1 MGEKTRQI
9 EGSSA
14 LLRCKGNNLTIF
26 FSNFHEF
33 FDGELQNCNLAQKSS
48 NLATDEADERTFP
61 RSPFNFTSFST
72 ESFKMSIWHKNRQS
86 WPPMKLMSEFFLVV
100 PSISRVFRRKA
111 SKCQF
116 GTKIVKLCLLG
127 TSFSPQSLIFVKMS
141 RKTWTTGQK
150 GLLILL
156 PVTKYTHFYLNHF
169 FNFELFIFENEIKID
184 VCLLL
189 SFSHFFLSTEGAENN
204 NNNRE
209 YFFEILLQQKFVKTN
224 DDENALY
231 LVGW

>member
-1 MGEKTRQI
+1 
-9 EGSSA
+9 
-14 LLRCKGNNLTIF
+14 
-26 FSNFHEF
+26 
-33 FDGELQNCNLAQKSS
+33 
-48 NLATDEADERTFP
+48 
-61 RSPFNFTSFST
+61 
-72 ESFKMSIWHKNRQS
+72 
-86 WPPMKLMSEFFLVV
+86 
-100 PSISRVFRRKA
+100 
-111 SKCQF
+111 
-116 GTKIVKLCLLG
+116 
-127 TSFSPQSLIFVKMS
+127 MS

-189 SFSHFFLSTEGAENN
+189 SFSHLFLSTEGAENN
-204 NNNRE
+204 NNNNCE

-231 LVGW
+231 LVGWLVGWLVIFEWWNKFAIFFWGLNGGSRVRKISVILNIKNQKIKLN

>member
-1 MGEKTRQI
+1 M
-9 EGSSA
+9 
-14 LLRCKGNNLTIF
+14 TIF

-189 SFSHFFLSTEGAENN
+189 SFSHFFFLAP
-204 NNNRE
+204 RA
-209 YFFEILLQQKFVKTN
+209 LKTITIIVN
-224 DDENALY
+224 IF
-231 LVGW
+231 

>member
-1 MGEKTRQI
+1 
-9 EGSSA
+9 
-14 LLRCKGNNLTIF
+14 
-26 FSNFHEF
+26 
-33 FDGELQNCNLAQKSS
+33 
-48 NLATDEADERTFP
+48 
-61 RSPFNFTSFST
+61 
-72 ESFKMSIWHKNRQS
+72 MSIWHKNRQI
-86 WPPMKLMSEFFLVV
+86 WPPMKLVSELFLVV

-189 SFSHFFLSTEGAENN
+189 SFSHFFLSTEGAQNN
-204 NNNRE
+204 NNKRE
-209 YFFEILLQQKFVKTN
+209 YFLEILLQQKFVKTN

-231 LVGW
+231 LVGWWSLNDEINSRFFSEV

>member
-1 MGEKTRQI
+1 
-9 EGSSA
+9 
-14 LLRCKGNNLTIF
+14 
-26 FSNFHEF
+26 
-33 FDGELQNCNLAQKSS
+33 
-48 NLATDEADERTFP
+48 
-61 RSPFNFTSFST
+61 
-72 ESFKMSIWHKNRQS
+72 MSIWHKNRQS

-189 SFSHFFLSTEGAENN
+189 SFSHFFLSTEGAQNN

-209 YFFEILLQQKFVKTN
+209 YFLRSYYSKNSSKRTMMKTR
-224 DDENALY
+224 Y
-231 LVGW
+231 IWLVGWLVGWLVIFE

>member
-14 LLRCKGNNLTIF
+14 LLRCKVNNLTIF
-26 FSNFHEF
+26 F
-33 FDGELQNCNLAQKSS
+33 
-48 NLATDEADERTFP
+48 RI
-61 RSPFNFTSFST
+61 FTSFST
-72 ESFKMSIWHKNRQS
+72 GSFKMSIWHKNRQI
-86 WPPMKLMSEFFLVV
+86 WPPMKLVSELFLVV

-111 SKCQF
+111 SKLQF
-116 GTKIVKLCLLG
+116 DTKIVKLCLLG

-189 SFSHFFLSTEGAENN
+189 SFSHFFFLAP
-204 NNNRE
+204 RA
-209 YFFEILLQQKFVKTN
+209 LKTITIIVN
-224 DDENALY
+224 IF
-231 LVGW
+231 